1 MPIVTS
7 QTVATNLGQMS
18 RRVLNRGVT
27 YQYFLQEQPDVITN
41 DQIEIEFLSK
51 NNNVLFV
58 VSGGVKE
65 TILNSVEF
73 NHDFRGSADCIVRL
87 VTAPPFPIVYGAKI
101 RVKIAGKIYYTG
113 YLFRP
118 QSEFNSKKGLFE
130 FKFFGLRKRYEKQ
143 EVILPIY
150 NITSITKSG
159 TYATYNFSPSL
170 PAGIT
175 ANQRIAVRRTDNE
188 NNRGYYLIKN
198 FSSNSIT
205 VDNFFG
211 VAQATS
217 GGDFVVLP
225 PEWSNSIQ
233 ISEVFRA
240 LAKIGQQTFGI
251 EYNPAKIEFSSGK
264 MSGGYYD
271 FNGMDFDKAM
281 ESIEKSCS
289 GFANLGVDQD
299 GEWFFQLV
307 PEQIRTVLN
316 TGYELNDPA
325 LTLNYNT
332 LANVIT
338 GERTKGRGDSGNGF
352 DVAAV
357 AGPSGDV
364 NLSIAKYGKYTKRV
378 QLPGFLSDGAIQ
390 TIIDRDLQ
398 NNKEPRYSA
407 HPKQLRFDRFWD
419 LGDYDI
425 CPLPDIYL
433 TVISECD
440 SLDNFTSAPATTIS
454 TNQNVVI
461 TGAGSL
467 QINTDYTQT
476 NWVKLTQDVDL
487 VGKETIEFWI
497 NTNTAGD
504 YLSIDLTDGV
514 ITENYPVFLSTQNQF
529 VRIVI
534 DLSASA
540 LLQLTEITF
549 AFGVTTADI
558 LLYVDEISIRKYGAE
573 HIRLPLKK
581 ASYKLKPHSAEVD
594 LEFGSE
600 SEKLSEYLQAL
611 QMQIEKNAQAAK
623 NKG

>member
-1 MPIVTS
+1 MPFIIS
-7 QTVATNLGQMS
+7 KTVASNLGMMS
-18 RRVLNRGVT
+18 RRVLNRGFS
-27 YQYFLQEQPDVITN
+27 YQYFIQEQPDVITN

-58 VSGGVKE
+58 VSGGVKD

-73 NHDFRGSADCIVRL
+73 NHDFRGSADCIIRL

-101 RVKIAGKIYYTG
+101 RIKVAGKIYYTG

-143 EVILPIY
+143 EVILPVY
-150 NITSITKSG
+150 NISSIGKSG
-159 TYATYNFSPSL
+159 SLATYNISPSL

-175 ANQRIAVRRTDNE
+175 ANQRIAVRRCDDK
-188 NNRGYYLIKN
+188 NNNGYYLIKN
-198 FSSNSIT
+198 FGSTYIT

-211 VAQATS
+211 VYQGTA
-217 GGDFVVLP
+217 GGDLVILP

-240 LAKIGQQTFGI
+240 LAIIGKETFGI

-264 MSGGYYD
+264 MSGGFID
-271 FNGMDFDKAM
+271 FSGMEFDKAM
-281 ESIEKSCS
+281 ESIEKMCS
-289 GFANLGVDQD
+289 SFANLGVDQE
-299 GEWFFQLV
+299 GEWFFQLI

-338 GERTKGRGDSGNGF
+338 GERTKGRGETGNGF

-390 TIIDRDLQ
+390 KIIDADLQ
-398 NNKEPRYSA
+398 QNKEPAYSA
-407 HPKQLRFDRFWD
+407 HPKNLKFDRFWELGNYD
-419 LGDYDI
+419 L
-425 CPLPDIYL
+425 CPLPDVYL

-440 SLDNFTSAPATTIS
+440 SLTNFTAAPATTIAV
-454 TNQNVVI
+454 NQNIVI

-476 NWVKLTQDVDL
+476 NWVKLTQTVDL

-497 NTNTAGD
+497 NTNTAGN
-504 YLSIDLTDGV
+504 YLSVDLTDG
-514 ITENYPVFLSTQNQF
+514 IIIENYPVFLSTQNQF
-529 VRIVI
+529 VRITI
-534 DLSASA
+534 DIKNSA
-540 LLQLTEITF
+540 LSELTEIKF
-549 AFGVTTADI
+549 AFGATAANV
-558 LLYVDEISIRKYGAE
+558 LMYLDEISIRKYGAE
-573 HIRLPLKK
+573 HIRVPLKK

-594 LEFGSE
+594 LEFGTE
-600 SEKLSEYLQAL
+600 SEKLSEYLQGL
-611 QMQIEKNAQAAK
+611 QMQIEKNAIAAK